1 MTISTVRDEPAVRS
15 AVSDGPGIPEQILF
29 GRCEVMQAVRAR
41 LERVAQTKV
50 PVLIIGESGTGKEVI
65 ARYLHS
71 RSRVR
76 GGPFVRINCPGI
88 PGTLLESELFGY
100 EKGAFTGASVAKM
113 GLVESASD
121 GTLFL
126 DGIGELEFSLQ
137 SKFLQFLQDG
147 QFARIGGQ
155 ENLHAHVRIIC
166 AASRPLET
174 EIESGHF
181 RPDLFYRINVVTV
194 YLPPLR
200 ERRLDISE
208 LIDFFLHGFS
218 KEFGRSPR
226 PIRASTR
233 DLLAANDWPGN
244 IRQLGNVIKRYVI
257 LDSEDAIL
265 ADICGHAPVAL
276 NAPDGESQQVS
287 LKQVTRCATRE
298 LERKVILD
306 TLSTNHWNRKR
317 TAQALR
323 ISYRAL
329 LYKMKQGG
337 LPSKRPNHAASPEN
351 GR

>member
-1 MTISTVRDEPAVRS
+1 MTISTVRDEPAARS
-15 AVSDGPGIPEQILF
+15 AASDGTGIPEQILF
-29 GRCEVMQAVRAR
+29 GRCAVMQAVRAK
-41 LERVAQTKV
+41 LERVAQTNV
-50 PVLIIGESGTGKEVI
+50 PVLIVGESGTGKEVI
-65 ARYLHS
+65 ARYIHS
-71 RSRVR
+71 RSLWLS
-76 GGPFVRINCPGI
+76 GPFVSINCPGI
-88 PGTLLESELFGY
+88 PGALLESELFGY

-155 ENLHAHVRIIC
+155 ENLRAHVRIIC

-181 RPDLFYRINVVTV
+181 RRDLFYRINVVTV
-194 YLPPLR
+194 HLPPLR

-208 LIDFFLHGFS
+208 LIDFFLDS
-218 KEFGRSPR
+218 SSREFGRTPR

-233 DLLAANDWPGN
+233 DLLVANDWPGN
-244 IRQLGNVIKRYVI
+244 IRQLENVIKRYVI
-257 LDSEDAIL
+257 LDTEDAIL
-265 ADICGHAPVAL
+265 ADICGRAPLAL
-276 NAPDGESQQVS
+276 NTSPGESQEVS
-287 LKQVTRCATRE
+287 LKQVTRRATRK

-337 LPSKRPNHAASPEN
+337 LPSKRLDPTASPEN

>member
-1 MTISTVRDEPAVRS
+1 MTSSILRPEPGVRS
-15 AVSDGPGIPEQILF
+15 AGSEGPRIPEQILF
-29 GRCEVMQAVRAR
+29 GRCEVMQAVRAK
-41 LERVAQTKV
+41 LEKVAQTNV
-50 PVLIIGESGTGKEVI
+50 PILIIGESGTGKEVI
-65 ARYLHS
+65 ARHIHS
-71 RSRVR
+71 RSLWRS
-76 GGPFVRINCPGI
+76 GPFVPINCPGI
-88 PGTLLESELFGY
+88 PGTLMESELFGY
-100 EKGAFTGASVAKM
+100 EKVAFTGASVAKI

-155 ENLHAHVRIIC
+155 ENLRANVRIIC
-166 AASRPLET
+166 SASRPLET
-174 EIESGHF
+174 EIEAGHF
-181 RPDLFYRINVVTV
+181 RPDLLYRINVVTID
-194 YLPPLR
+194 LPPLR
-200 ERRLDISE
+200 ERGLDISE
-208 LIDFFLHGFS
+208 LTDFFLHRFS
-218 KEFGRSPR
+218 SEFGRTPR
-226 PIRASTR
+226 PIRASIR
-233 DLLAANDWPGN
+233 DLLVANDWPGN
-244 IRQLGNVIKRYVI
+244 IRQLENVIKRYVI

-265 ADICGHAPVAL
+265 ADICGRAPIAM
-276 NAPDGESQQVS
+276 NAQAGESQQVS
-287 LKQVTRCATRE
+287 LKQVTRRATME

-337 LPSKRPNHAASPEN
+337 LFSKRPDHSASPES